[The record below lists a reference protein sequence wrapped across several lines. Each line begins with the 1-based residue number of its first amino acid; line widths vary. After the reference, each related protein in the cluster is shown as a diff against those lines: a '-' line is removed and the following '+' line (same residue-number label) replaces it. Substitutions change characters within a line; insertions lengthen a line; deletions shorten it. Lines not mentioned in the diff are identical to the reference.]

1 MFKVG
6 QDIQK
11 RIIKELERERKRDEK
26 RRQKEEANSEYIC
39 TEPPLYLK
47 NLEKKSIIPASFI
60 DKFSAKLW
68 NTEIIKF
75 KLWKSSSIKEELKI
89 EDDQKFERI
98 AHFHINSTLIFTTKL
113 SSDLFVAEKLN
124 TNEIDKEIIHLKKL
138 QKKDKLRM
146 FLIPLL
152 LVKENHWVIIHVN
165 IYLSEI
171 HIYDSYVN
179 QVEIDFS
186 TVMERIKLFANKSKL
201 FKQLRHELLSKKI
214 IESLNS
220 AELKLSLKIID
231 WPKQQNEWDW
241 GLYLCIFLYLLIQA
255 VPFNIKIEKH
265 SKKIRETIEISI
277 KFNITDIDELFNP

>member
-26 RRQKEEANSEYIC
+26 DVKRKKQIQNIFALSLLFTLKTSKINQLFLHPLSINFQRNCEK
-39 TEPPLYLK
+39 TELK
-47 NLEKKSIIPASFI
+47 N
-60 DKFSAKLW
+60 
-68 NTEIIKF
+68 F
-75 KLWKSSSIKEELKI
+75 KLCKRSSIKEELKI

-98 AHFHINSTLIFTTKL
+98 THFHINSTLIFTTKL
-113 SSDLFVAEKLN
+113 SSDLFVAENLN
-124 TNEIDKEIIHLKKL
+124 KNEIDKEIIHLKKL

-146 FLIPLL
+146 FLIPLF
-152 LVKENHWVIIHVN
+152 LVKENHWVLIHVN

-231 WPKQQNEWDW
+231 
-241 GLYLCIFLYLLIQA
+241 
-255 VPFNIKIEKH
+255 
-265 SKKIRETIEISI
+265 
-277 KFNITDIDELFNP
+277 